1 MTVKPAE
8 ALLSFFTGEG
18 VGRALEQSGLTVD
31 EVFRILAQI
40 AREGKT
46 DQGRLS
52 AIKLIFE
59 RAEMTLR
66 LERLLLTETDK
77 TISGVNPDGQPFTVR
92 LIEEERRRLTQ
103 SSAETEREL
112 QRFLNP
118 PTVIDVDPSTV
129 TVTTSED
136 DPDATD

>member
-1 MTVKPAE
+1 LTVKPAE

-92 LIEEERRRLTQ
+92 LIEEVRRRLTQ

-112 QRFLNP
+112 QRCLNP